1 MTTKDVRIAV
11 VCTAGLLNTSVIAAL
26 AAKGISVELE
36 GERVLTE
43 ASPEPLR
50 LPILRDPEPIG
61 PWWEPH
67 TGKKK
72 AQWKQETYGR
82 KLK

>member
-1 MTTKDVRIAV
+1 MTPKDVRISV
-11 VCTAGLLNTSVIAAL
+11 VCTGDLLGGPMIAAL
-26 AAKGISVELE
+26 VAKGISVELQ
-36 GERVLTE
+36 GERVVTE

-50 LPILRDPEPIG
+50 LPIVRDPEPIG

>member
-1 MTTKDVRIAV
+1 MRKVIVIGST
-11 VCTAGLLNTSVIAAL
+11 GLGVGLAAAL
-26 AAKGISVELE
+26 AAKGIAVELE
-36 GERVLTE
+36 GERVMTE
-43 ASPEPLR
+43 ANHEPLR
-50 LPILRDPEPIG
+50 LPIVKDPEPIG